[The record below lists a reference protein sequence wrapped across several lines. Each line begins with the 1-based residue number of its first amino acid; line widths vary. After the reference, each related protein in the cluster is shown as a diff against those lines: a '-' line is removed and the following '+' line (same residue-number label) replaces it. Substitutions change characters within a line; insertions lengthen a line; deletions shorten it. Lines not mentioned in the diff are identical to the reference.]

1 MRREDLGRLFARARE
16 LCGETDYVVLGSL
29 SILGYEGEVPARMA
43 ASIDVDAYTR
53 HDPARVFE
61 LASTLGA
68 GSRFEAEHGFYL
80 DPISPR
86 VATLPLGWEERLARI
101 TLGPDLA
108 AWFLEP
114 HDAAV
119 SKYARMEPRDRE
131 WIRPGLESGVLVL
144 KTLEARF
151 ARTAFLDAGEA
162 ARARQA
168 FEEDRRWLR
177 GRRGGRRPRRSPR
190 SRQ

>member
-1 MRREDLGRLFARARE
+1 MRREDLARLFGRARE

-29 SILGYEGEVPARMA
+29 SVLGYEGEVPPRMA
-43 ASIDVDAYTR
+43 ASLDVDAYTR

-61 LASTLGA
+61 LAGALGA
-68 GSRFEAEHGFYL
+68 GSSFEAEHGFYL

-86 VATLPLGWEERLARI
+86 VATLPLGWEDRLARI

-131 WIRPGLESGVLVL
+131 WIRPGLDSGVIALG
-144 KTLEARF
+144 TLDARF
-151 ARTAFLDAGEA
+151 ARTAFLDANEA
-162 ARARQA
+162 ARAREA
-168 FEEDRRWLR
+168 LEEDRRWLR
-177 GRRGGRRPRRSPR
+177 GRRPAGRADRRTS
-190 SRQ
+190 